1 MSTSEPSSAR
11 WLAAFA
17 HRSRPD
23 YRQLVEPTVGREGDN
38 LQAWLDTAVPATL
51 TAEALREQVEGN
63 LWMLTPE
70 AFRYF
75 LPGFLVAGLAH
86 YDRLGAFVA
95 ELVTALT
102 VPLRE
107 DVVKALDRLERFPVD
122 VVGMAPA
129 PLGPLRQ
136 QQLDWFDSGHPVA
149 QFQARIETLSAA
161 ESAVILQFLTLLRD
175 RHADDFPFHE
185 LDMAIDRRWARASQG

>member
-1 MSTSEPSSAR
+1 MSAGESPSAS

-17 HRSRPD
+17 HRSPPGPRG
-23 YRQLVEPTVGREGDN
+23 LIAPTVGAEGDN
-38 LQAWLDTAVPATL
+38 LQVWLATAEPGRL
-51 TAEALREQVEGN
+51 TAEQLRQHVEGN

-75 LPGFLVAGLAH
+75 LPGFFVAGLAH

-107 DVVKALDRLERFPVD
+107 DVVTALDRLERFPVD

-136 QQLDWFDSGHPVA
+136 QQLDWFDSGFPVA

-161 ESAVILQFLTLLRD
+161 ESAVILQFLTALRD
-175 RHADDFPFHE
+175 RHADDFPFDE
-185 LDMAIDRRWARASQG
+185 LDAAIDRHWARASQS

>member
-1 MSTSEPSSAR
+1 MSTSDLPFAQ

-17 HRSRPD
+17 HRPRPA
-23 YRQLVEPTVGREGDN
+23 YQRLVEPTVGREGDN
-38 LQAWLDTAVPATL
+38 LQAWLDAAEPGKL
-51 TAEALREQVEGN
+51 TPEELLAQVEGN

-75 LPGFLVAGLAH
+75 LPGFLIAGVVH

-102 VPLRE
+102 VPARE
-107 DVVKALDRLERFPVD
+107 DVVTSLDRLERFPVE

-136 QQLDWFDSGHPVA
+136 QQLDWFDSGHPTA
-149 QFQARIETLSAA
+149 QFRARIETLTAA
-161 ESAVILQFLTLLRD
+161 ESAAISQFLIALRD
-175 RHADDFPFHE
+175 RHTDDFPFNE
-185 LDMAIDRRWARASQG
+185 LDVALDRHWASAAQS